1 MPEGLAELLVVILE
15 FYLGMGLVFAFPFV
29 TRGVNAIDPL
39 ARTAPW
45 SFRLLIVPGV
55 TLWWPLLAY
64 RWAAGF
70 SEPPVEVN
78 VHRRLARRLP

>member
-1 MPEGLAELLVVILE
+1 MPEGLAEFLVAAVQI
-15 FYLGMGLVFAFPFV
+15 YLGAGLLFALPFV
-29 TRGVNAIDPL
+29 ARGVNAIDPL

-64 RWAAGF
+64 RWVAGF
-70 SEPPVEVN
+70 VEPPVETN
-78 VHRRLARRLP
+78 AHRRPVRRAP

>member
-1 MPEGLAELLVVILE
+1 MPEALAEVVVTVLQLYGVAGLL
-15 FYLGMGLVFAFPFV
+15 FAAVFV

-64 RWAAGF
+64 RWAAGAQT
-70 SEPPVEVN
+70 PPTELN
-78 VHRRLARRLP
+78 AHRRLARRAS

>member
-1 MPEGLAELLVVILE
+1 MK
-15 FYLGMGLVFAFPFV
+15 
-29 TRGVNAIDPL
+29 GVNSIDPL

-45 SFRLLIVPGV
+45 SFRMLIVPGV

-70 SEPPVEVN
+70 VEPPTEIN
-78 VHRRLARRLP
+78 AHRRLARRAR

>member
-1 MPEGLAELLVVILE
+1 MPEGPAEILVAALQLYGIAGLL
-15 FYLGMGLVFAFPFV
+15 FAVPFV

-55 TLWWPLLAY
+55 VLWWPLLAY
-64 RWAAGF
+64 RWSAGAVAPP
-70 SEPPVEVN
+70 SESN
-78 VHRRLARRLP
+78 SHRRLARRVS